1 MTRILLVDDEK
12 DLAWAVQQS
21 LETEGY
27 QVLVAHDG
35 LDALDMARQHRP
47 DLIVLDIVMP
57 GLDGLQVCSRL
68 REDPLLEQ
76 VPILFLSV
84 RKAIEDRIRGLDH
97 GADDYLIKP
106 FDLGELG
113 ARVRALLR
121 RVAAAHA
128 ETEDGRAGLQ
138 VGPLTLN
145 PRNYQVQVRDRWV
158 QLTATEFN
166 LLHFLVSHPDEFF
179 SSEQLLQQVWGYAK
193 GTAELS
199 LVRWH
204 MKNIRGKLEEHP
216 SSPTIIRTVPRL
228 GYIFPVAQPE
238 LMDKV

>member
-1 MTRILLVDDEK
+1 MTRVLLVDDET
-12 DLAWAVQQS
+12 DMAWAVQQS
-21 LETEGY
+21 LEAEGY
-27 QVLVAHDG
+27 QVLPAQDG
-35 LDALDMARQHRP
+35 LEALELARQHHP
-47 DLIVLDIVMP
+47 DLIILDIVMP
-57 GLDGLQVCSRL
+57 GLDGLQLCRRF
-68 REDPLLEQ
+68 REDPALEQ
-76 VPILFLSV
+76 VPILFLTV

-97 GADDYLIKP
+97 GADDYIIKP
-106 FDLGELG
+106 FDLGELS

-121 RVAAAHA
+121 RTMPSRSESA
-128 ETEDGRAGLQ
+128 EENRPYLE

-145 PRNYQVQVRDRWV
+145 GRNYQVQVRNRWV

-204 MKNIRGKLEEHP
+204 MKNIRGKLEADP
-216 SSPTIIRTVPRL
+216 SNPAIIRTVPRL
-228 GYIFPVAQPE
+228 GYIFPLTPSQTG
-238 LMDKV
+238 